1 MGSMDAT
8 ATKMDERELVQ
19 RLRARDRSA
28 QAELFRRFRRYLF
41 RQALNAVRNHA
52 LADEIVQDAWIRAV
66 TGIDSFHGRSSFRTW
81 VTSILLNEARSHRRK
96 ESRSL
101 PLSALDPRETDLAR
115 IERRTEETP
124 ESVLLAKEAAGHV
137 ERALGTLSRTQ
148 RSVVVLRDFQGVSP
162 AEACEVLSIT
172 DLAQRVHLSRAR
184 ATLRRALQD
193 EGRLVA

>member
-1 MGSMDAT
+1 MDAT
-8 ATKMDERELVQ
+8 AREMNEQTLVR

-41 RQALNAVRNHA
+41 RQALNTVGNHA

-96 ESRSL
+96 ETRSL
-101 PLSALDPRETDLAR
+101 PLSALEAREVDLDR
-115 IERRTEETP
+115 MQKLTEETP
-124 ESVLLAKEAAGHV
+124 ESILLAKEAAGRV
-137 ERALGTLSRTQ
+137 ERALGTLTRTQ
-148 RSVVVLRDFQGVSP
+148 RSVVVLRDFQGKSP

-184 ATLRRALQD
+184 ATLRRALED
-193 EGRLVA
+193 DGRLCA

>member
-1 MGSMDAT
+1 MDAS
-8 ATKMDERELVQ
+8 TKEMDERSLVR

-28 QAELFRRFRRYLF
+28 QAELFRRLRRYLF
-41 RQALNAVRNHA
+41 RQALNAVQNHA
-52 LADEIVQDAWIRAV
+52 LADEIVQDAWIRAM
-66 TGIDSFHGRSSFRTW
+66 TSIDSFHGRSSFRTW
-81 VTSILLNEARSHRRK
+81 VTSVLLNEARSHRRR
-96 ESRSL
+96 ETRSL
-101 PLSALDPRETDLAR
+101 PLSALEPREVDLAR
-115 IERRTEETP
+115 IEARTEETP
-124 ESVLLAKEAAGHV
+124 ESLLLGKEAAGRV

-193 EGRLVA
+193 DGRLCA